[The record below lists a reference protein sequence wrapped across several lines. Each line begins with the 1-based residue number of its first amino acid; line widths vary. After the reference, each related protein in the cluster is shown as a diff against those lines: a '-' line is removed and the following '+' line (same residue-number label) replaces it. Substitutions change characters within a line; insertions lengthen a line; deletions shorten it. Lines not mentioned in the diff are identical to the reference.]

1 MVEFGVFALLVLHIS
16 TNYDLTPKLSKLQKR
31 PSDSAPK
38 FPNVQTRP
46 SVFAE
51 WSPASL

>member
-16 TNYDLTPKLSKLQKR
+16 DSYDLTLKLSNLQKH

-38 FPNVQTRP
+38 FPIVQTRP

-51 WSPASL
+51 WSLASL

>member
-1 MVEFGVFALLVLHIS
+1 MVKFGIFALLVLHIS
-16 TNYDLTPKLSKLQKR
+16 NNYDLTPKLLKLQKR

-38 FPNVQTRP
+38 FPIVQTRP

-51 WSPASL
+51 WSLASL